1 MLLVPAV
8 LPVWLHARISV
19 NFDLKSVDDGPLK
32 ELSVPAVRAID
43 KLGDILANSETFLDR
58 MHALGVEPHQ
68 RKTFQRV
75 FSPSEAAEMVGRD
88 RTTLARAEADIGLSD
103 TPRNPGNNRR
113 MGYTLAQVQAF
124 RAHFGTLPWRDPAT
138 DAPLVVACQNFKGG
152 VGKSTTCVNFA
163 HYLALKGYRIL
174 VIDTDSQ
181 ATTTS
186 MFGYVPDADI
196 TQDDTVLPYLASD
209 QASLLYGIR
218 PTYFPGIDL
227 IPACLALYEAEIA
240 IVMRVAGQ
248 PTPAQR
254 IAFFNELKFGIQT
267 VANGYD
273 VILIDSPP
281 ALGMISVN
289 VLMAA
294 DALLVPSAA
303 RMFDFSSTVQFF
315 RMVHNYIGQ
324 LDPQKSYR
332 WISVLTTLFDRRYE
346 SQKQFFEVMRACF
359 GDSVFQRVFFHS
371 SAVINSAAQFL
382 TPYEQTKPDRHV
394 LEMMDNVFA
403 EIELSL
409 LREWPSKATALS
421 QRGIT

>member
-1 MLLVPAV
+1 
-8 LPVWLHARISV
+8 
-19 NFDLKSVDDGPLK
+19 
-32 ELSVPAVRAID
+32 VPAVRAID
-43 KLGDILANSETFLDR
+43 KLGDILANSETFLER

-75 FSPSEAAEMVGRD
+75 FSPSDAAEMVGRD
-88 RTTLARAEADIGLSD
+88 RTTLARAEVDIGLVD

-113 MGYTLAQVQAF
+113 VGYTLAQIQAF
-124 RAHFGTLPWRDPAT
+124 RTHFGTLPWRDPAT
-138 DAPLVVACQNFKGG
+138 DVPLVVACQNFKGG

-163 HYLALKGYRIL
+163 HYLALKGYRVL

-209 QASLLYGIR
+209 QASLAYGIR
-218 PTYFPGIDL
+218 STYFPGIDL

-248 PTPAQR
+248 PTPSQR

-267 VANGYD
+267 VASRYD

-324 LDPQKSYR
+324 LDPHKSYR

-394 LEMMDNVFA
+394 LEMMDSVFA
-403 EIELSL
+403 EVELSL

>member
-1 MLLVPAV
+1 MP
-8 LPVWLHARISV
+8 
-19 NFDLKSVDDGPLK
+19 
-32 ELSVPAVRAID
+32 AID
-43 KLGDILANSETFLDR
+43 KLEGILASSENFLQK
-58 MHALGVEPHQ
+58 MHELGAQPNLRKVLQ
-68 RKTFQRV
+68 RL
-75 FSPSEAAEMVGRD
+75 FSPGEAALMVGRD
-88 RTTLARAEADIGLSD
+88 RTTLARAEPEIGLSEA
-103 TPRNPGNNRR
+103 PRAPGTNRR
-113 MGYTLAQVQAF
+113 IGYTLAQIQAF
-124 RAHFGTLPWRDPAT
+124 RAHFGTMPWRDPAT
-138 DAPLVVACQNFKGG
+138 DAPMVVACQNFKGG

-267 VANGYD
+267 VASGYD
-273 VILIDSPP
+273 VILVDSPP

-324 LDPQKSYR
+324 LDPLKSYR

-371 SAVINSAAQFL
+371 SAVINAAAQFT
-382 TPYEQTKPDRHV
+382 TPYEQAKPDRAV
-394 LEMMDNVFA
+394 LAMMSAVF
-403 EIELSL
+403 EEVELSI
-409 LREWPSKATALS
+409 LREWPSKAGALS

>member
-1 MLLVPAV
+1 VDEDV
-8 LPVWLHARISV
+8 LME
-19 NFDLKSVDDGPLK
+19 F
-32 ELSVPAVRAID
+32 SVPAVRAID
-43 KLGDILANSETFLDR
+43 KLGDILASSENFLER
-58 MHALGVEPHQ
+58 MHALGAEPHQ
-68 RKTFQRV
+68 RKSLQRL
-75 FSPSEAAEMVGRD
+75 FSPSEAADMVGRD
-88 RTTLARAEADIGLSD
+88 RTTLARAESAIGIAD

-113 MGYTLAQVQAF
+113 LGYTLAQIEAF
-124 RAHFGTLPWRDPAT
+124 RAHFDTRPWRDPAT
-138 DAPLVVACQNFKGG
+138 DAPLIIACQNFKGG

-163 HYLALKGYRIL
+163 HYLALKGYRVL

-181 ATTTS
+181 ATTTA

-196 TQDDTVLPYLASD
+196 TQEDTVLPYLASD
-209 QASLLYGIR
+209 QASLAYAVR
-218 PTYFPGIDL
+218 PSYFPGIDL

-254 IAFFNELKFGIQT
+254 IAFFSELRYGIQT
-267 VANGYD
+267 VAAAYD
-273 VILIDSPP
+273 VILVDSPP

-324 LDPQKSYR
+324 LDPNKSYR
-332 WISVLTTLFDRRYE
+332 WVSVLTTLFDRRYE

-359 GDSVFQRVFFHS
+359 GGSVFQRVFFHS

-382 TPYEQTKPDRHV
+382 TPYEQPKPDRQV
-394 LEMMDNVFA
+394 LEMMNNVFA
-403 EIELSL
+403 EIELGL
-409 LREWPSKATALS
+409 LREWPSKAGDLS